1 VNAAATDE
9 DFQDAVRFRPAAV
22 VRGLGLDIGLPLATY
37 YALHVAGVADWPA
50 LLAATG
56 VAGLRIGWEV
66 VRRRRLNPFAT
77 LMLVVFGVGLL
88 LAVVSG
94 DERVLLVQDS
104 ITLAGVALVFLVS
117 SRWGTPL
124 TLAAM
129 QSFSPHK
136 AGALTEAFRSNPE
149 VRRGVRLSSAVWG
162 GGLLSLAVVRVPLI
176 YLLPV
181 SVVVG
186 LGTALTV
193 VTFAGLIGWNVRY
206 VARARRGG

>member
-1 VNAAATDE
+1 MNAAATE
-9 DFQDAVRFRPAAV
+9 EEIQDAVRFRPAAV
-22 VRGLGLDIGLPLATY
+22 VRGLGLDIGLPLTTY

>member
-1 VNAAATDE
+1 
-9 DFQDAVRFRPAAV
+9 
-22 VRGLGLDIGLPLATY
+22 
-37 YALHVAGVADWPA
+37 
-50 LLAATG
+50 
-56 VAGLRIGWEV
+56 
-66 VRRRRLNPFAT
+66 RRRRLNPFAT

-162 GGLLSLAVVRVPLI
+162 GGCSRWRWC
-176 YLLPV
+176 
-181 SVVVG
+181 G
-186 LGTALTV
+186 
-193 VTFAGLIGWNVRY
+193 FR
-206 VARARRGG
+206 